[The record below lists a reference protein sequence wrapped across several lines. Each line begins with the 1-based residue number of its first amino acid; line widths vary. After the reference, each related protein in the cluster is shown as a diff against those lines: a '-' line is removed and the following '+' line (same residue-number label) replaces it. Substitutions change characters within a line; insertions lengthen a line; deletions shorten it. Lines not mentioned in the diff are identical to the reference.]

1 MLEFEDFEEKTIHR
15 QELYHGKI
23 IDVALDD
30 VLLPSGETTKREL
43 VFHPG
48 GVGLIALTD
57 ENKMVFVKQ
66 FRKPLER
73 VILEIPA
80 GKIEAGETD
89 PAATGLRELEEE
101 TGYRASSVE
110 LITSMYLS
118 PGYANE
124 RLYLYQAKGIQKV
137 EHPLAQDE
145 DEVIE
150 VYELTL
156 EEAKEAIKQDVICDA
171 KSIYAV
177 LYWELQ
183 MEKGRI

>member
-1 MLEFEDFEEKTIHR
+1 RDR
-15 QELYHGKI
+15 
-23 IDVALDD
+23 
-30 VLLPSGETTKREL
+30 R
-43 VFHPG
+43 
-48 GVGLIALTD
+48 
-57 ENKMVFVKQ
+57 
-66 FRKPLER
+66 R
-73 VILEIPA
+73 A
-80 GKIEAGETD
+80 GRRST
-89 PAATGLRELEEE
+89 EEE
-101 TGYRASSVE
+101 AAYRAISLE
-110 LITSMYLS
+110 LSTLMYLS
-118 PGYANE
+118 PGYANA
-124 RLYLYQAKGIQKV
+124 RLYLYHAKGIQKV